1 MREREEGGKWE
12 NCQRNPIAFVNFMVT
27 QLMCDEMLKP
37 KSSTTMKREKNSNE
51 SAWDI
56 SIYIFLSPRLFSW
69 IIFSFGS
76 SSSHCC
82 CVSMFMEQG
91 ACEAHKREMTKASP
105 VKITLLECVVWML
118 WVWERAIAP
127 NLVTMRQTTEKDLFR
142 GRLRRVCVRGRVPM
156 VMAIHHSKKFHLR
169 IYRSTLVHCHK

>member
-1 MREREEGGKWE
+1 
-12 NCQRNPIAFVNFMVT
+12 
-27 QLMCDEMLKP
+27 
-37 KSSTTMKREKNSNE
+37 
-51 SAWDI
+51 
-56 SIYIFLSPRLFSW
+56 
-69 IIFSFGS
+69 
-76 SSSHCC
+76 
-82 CVSMFMEQG
+82 MFMEQG

-127 NLVTMRQTTEKDLFR
+127 NLVTMRQKTEKDLFLW
-142 GRLRRVCVRGRVPM
+142 RLRRVCVRGRLPM

>member
-1 MREREEGGKWE
+1 
-12 NCQRNPIAFVNFMVT
+12 
-27 QLMCDEMLKP
+27 
-37 KSSTTMKREKNSNE
+37 
-51 SAWDI
+51 
-56 SIYIFLSPRLFSW
+56 
-69 IIFSFGS
+69 
-76 SSSHCC
+76 
-82 CVSMFMEQG
+82 MEQG

-142 GRLRRVCVRGRVPM
+142 GRLRRVYVRRRLPM
-156 VMAIHHSKKFHLR
+156 MMAIHHSKKFHLR

>member
-1 MREREEGGKWE
+1 
-12 NCQRNPIAFVNFMVT
+12 MVT

-69 IIFSFGS
+69 IIFFFGS

-142 GRLRRVCVRGRVPM
+142 GRLRRVCDRGSGPM